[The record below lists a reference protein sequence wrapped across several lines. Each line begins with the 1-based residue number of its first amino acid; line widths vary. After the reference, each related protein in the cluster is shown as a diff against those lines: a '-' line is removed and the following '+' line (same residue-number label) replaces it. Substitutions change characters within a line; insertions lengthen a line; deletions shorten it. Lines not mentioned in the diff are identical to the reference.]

1 MMLGLVQLLV
11 AFVVAWEAVE
21 LVLRHGLVL
30 SILKFFIAAA
40 LAAASACVA
49 IIFLARALAWVLR
62 RTAKL
67 SIGCRSYGFNY
78 LRDITINSPKG
89 AVDSI
94 CIGEIRLGLRRPI
107 THLGFTILSHGPI
120 LQLQISDLDIVL
132 RQPAKS
138 TNKKKPPPRK
148 STSNSPAKAKAKGE
162 VKWRLITNI
171 ASLLSL
177 SVTEL
182 RFKAPKAA
190 LGIKDFKIDLSKS
203 GELDQ
208 ILNVEIHILPLY
220 VQALD
225 SDGIDNNTS
234 VFTKLD
240 WWVSGQY
247 CSAMDTSDC
256 SSFLFEDITLLCE
269 LHQRN
274 KGIGVKNLDLIIGPI
289 VVNLEEKLFTK
300 KKLSASTVADK
311 KDESDVDIKSATKSE
326 GSKLSSLNKKI
337 DLFPE
342 KVSFNMSKLDLKFLP
357 KDHGLSINNEIG
369 SISVRLMKS
378 QPHSDFGEATHLR
391 LETDVS
397 DIHLLMDGAT
407 SVLEVV
413 KIAIVVSANIPI
425 QSTLPI
431 RAEAGIKIS
440 NGQCNLII
448 SRIKPLIP
456 PNNSAQKKPLVLHE
470 SSTQEKAPK
479 EKLALDLVFTLSAP
493 ELTIVIYSLDDVP
506 LYHCCLL
513 SIHFAASKMVNQV
526 TELHAM
532 LGELKLLVAGKHQ
545 QSIKECISGT
555 LLHISRS
562 TLDLEQKDPGKDNG
576 TDNPKSAL
584 SLNIAGIRM
593 HICFYY
599 LELLCTTA
607 MSYKVFLKSIRPPKK
622 RPVQETSQKSIKSAK
637 GTQLVKISVEQ
648 CSVLYVGDMRLEDMS
663 IADPKRVNFGSQGGR
678 VMIINDADGSPRMA
692 YVNSTRPPDHKH
704 ANFSTSLEIN
714 QFGVCLNKEKQSMQV
729 ELGRSRLTHKEDQL
743 DDNPAEEVTLF
754 DVQKAKFVRR
764 SGGTNDTAVCSLVN
778 VTDIAVWWEPDPY
791 LELLE
796 VATRLKS
803 ILHRIK
809 HMSSAAEIK
818 DEKMNTDTSTKMD
831 SLTDHGQQ
839 EKPQRKR
846 ESVIAIDVES
856 LKLSGELADG
866 VEAMVHVGSIFSEN
880 AKIGVLI
887 EGLLVSFCGARI
899 FKCSRT
905 QISRIPISISDSVH
919 DKKPQS
925 AATCDWVIQCRDA
938 YICLPFR
945 LQLRAIDDAVEDTL
959 RALKLISAAKA
970 SILFPEKKSSSSNN
984 SNNKKSKSKSTAF
997 RYVRL
1002 LVRDLIAEIE
1012 EEPIQGWLDEHINL
1026 MKNVFNESTVRL
1038 DRLNVLASAKH
1049 KDSKANLDG
1058 SSSGKNGDCPDVDGD
1073 TPGMCSYEKLREDI
1087 YKQAFRSYYTAC
1099 QNLTISEG
1107 SGSCSS
1113 GFQSGFKMGT
1123 RRSSV
1128 MSICAK
1134 DVDVSLSKI
1143 DGGDEGM
1150 IGFIKTVDPV
1160 CAKNDIPFSRLYG
1173 SNFTLKTK
1181 SLTVYL
1187 RDYTFPLFSGTSG
1200 KCVGRL
1206 VLAQQATCFQPQV
1219 RQDVY
1224 VGKWWRVN
1232 LLRSATGYTPP
1243 MKTYADIPLHF
1254 HKGEV
1259 SFGVG
1264 YEPVFADV
1272 SYAFTCALRRA
1283 NLAKRWFF
1291 ERPDPPRRERSLPWW
1306 DDMRNYIHGKFC
1318 LYFTQTKWHL
1328 PAKTSP
1334 YEKLDQMLIT
1344 SDYMEICYVDGY
1356 VSLSSKY
1363 LKVYLS
1369 SLESLAKK
1377 SSLETPH
1384 HEVIPFLETPSF
1396 FMDISIEWGCDSGN
1410 PMDHYIFALPVEGK
1424 PRDKV
1429 LDPFRSTSLSLK
1441 WSFSLKPST
1450 AEPVKHQQNI
1460 QADSNNSPTVNV
1472 GAHDLAWLLK
1482 WCNIIFLPPHKLRL
1496 FSRFPRFGV
1505 PRFIRSG
1512 NLPLD
1517 RVMTEQFIRFDASLL
1532 QINNMPLQADDP
1544 AKGLTLHFT
1553 KFRCEI
1559 AFSRGKQI
1567 FTFDC
1572 KREPLDLVYQGI
1584 DLHLLKVFINKTP
1597 EPSTSKDAQVENKS
1611 MHMKSTDSPGKK
1623 KTSSTVKSRDDG
1635 FFLYSDYFT
1644 IRKQTPKADAARL
1657 SAWQEDGRKKSEMPL
1672 VKSEFDVGDESD
1684 HAQSGSDEEGF
1695 NVVVAD
1701 SCQRVFVYGL
1711 KILWNLENRAAI
1723 VSWIGDLTQAFQP
1736 SKPSP
1741 SRQYAQRKILEIKQS
1756 TKEAEMSNDSALSS
1770 SPLASQS
1777 SDHPK
1782 QINSSEPTSSSSSS
1796 KLESTSTSD
1805 TEMKPSNSS
1814 DSEEEGTRHFM
1825 VNVVQPQFNLHSE
1838 DANGRFL
1845 LAAGSGRI
1853 LVRSFHSIVHVGHEI
1868 FEKALGSTNVSI
1880 GENRPEMTWSRY
1892 EVSVMLEHVQ
1902 AHVAPTDVDPGA
1914 GIQWLPKIHR
1924 RSSEVKRTGALLE
1937 RVFMPCQMYFRYTR
1951 HKGGNPELK
1960 VKPLKELAFNS
1971 PDITAGMTSRQFQ
1984 VMMDVLTNLLFAR
1997 VPRTKKSN
2005 LCYPLDN
2012 DDDDDVGEES
2022 DAVVPDG
2029 VEEVELAKID
2039 VEIKERERMI
2049 LLDDIRTLSVGNEV
2063 SSDEIQ
2069 TPKSDDVTW
2078 IVTGSRATLVKC
2090 LKKEL
2095 VNVRNGKKEASSMLR
2110 VAMQKAAQLRL
2121 MEKEKNKSPSFAM
2134 RVSLKINKIVWSM
2147 LADGKSFS
2155 EAEINDMIYDFDRD
2169 YKDIGIA
2176 HLTTKLFVLK
2186 NGLANAKSDTVVS
2199 PWNPPSEWGK
2209 NVMLRVNARQGA
2221 PTGGNSVIESLL
2233 VDIYPLK
2240 IYLTEAMYRMMWG
2253 YFFPGDEQHPQ
2264 KRQEL
2269 FKVSTTT
2276 GTRRVKKS
2284 TSVAETNSPT
2294 SNQSSKDS
2302 TLAQKP
2308 ELRRTSSFDR
2318 TWEETVAESVTNELL
2333 SQIQSQSNAQTES
2346 QDGAKLVRSARSTR
2360 EEKKTTEPN
2369 EVKQTRPQK
2378 MMDFHNIKI
2387 SQVELLLTY
2396 EGLPFAVSDVRLLM
2410 DTFTREDFTGTWA
2423 RLFSRVKKHI
2433 IWGVLKSVT
2442 GMQGKKFK
2450 AKSTS
2455 QKEPT
2460 ASLIAANDFN
2470 LSDSDGDEAGGSD
2483 QLPAFLRKPNDGA
2496 GDGFATSVKGLFSS
2510 QRKKAMAFVLKTM
2523 KGDADHDFQGERSEN
2538 EIEFSPFARQLTIT
2552 KTKKLIRRHT
2562 KKFKSK
2568 VPKNAASQDHG
2579 SELPPRGPSGNHTD
2593 SSSSDDDD
2601 SSPAET
2607 SPKD

>member
-1 MMLGLVQLLV
+1 MMVGLVQLLV

-21 LVLRHGLVL
+21 LVLRHGLLL
-30 SILKFFIAAA
+30 SLFKFALAAA
-40 LAAASACVA
+40 LAVAASFVA
-49 IIFLARALAWVLR
+49 ALFLARVVAWVLR

-67 SIGCRSYGFNY
+67 SIGCRSFSFNY
-78 LRDITINSPKG
+78 LRDITIKSPKG

-94 CIGEIRLGLRRPI
+94 CVGEIRLSLRRPL
-107 THLGFTILSHGPI
+107 TQLGFTILNHGHI

-138 TNKKKPPPRK
+138 AKKKKPPPRK
-148 STSNSPAKAKAKGE
+148 STSTSPAKGKGKPKGQG
-162 VKWRLITNI
+162 KWRLITNI

-177 SVTEL
+177 SIVEL

-190 LGIKDFKIDLSKS
+190 LGIKDLKIDLSKT
-203 GELDQ
+203 GGLDP
-208 ILNVEIHILPLY
+208 ILNVEIHILPLF
-220 VQALD
+220 VQALEP
-225 SDGIDNNTS
+225 DGIDNSTS
-234 VFTKLD
+234 VFSKLD

-247 CSAMDTSDC
+247 CSAMDTADC
-256 SSFLFEDITLLCE
+256 SSFLFEDIVLLCD
-269 LHQRN
+269 LHQRG
-274 KGIGVKNLDLIIGPI
+274 KGVGVKNLDLVIGPI

-300 KKLSASTVADK
+300 KKLSAPTVAEK
-311 KDESDVDIKSATKSE
+311 TDEPTADVKSDTKSE

-337 DLFPE
+337 DLLPE

-369 SISVRLMKS
+369 GISVRFVKS
-378 QPHSDFGEATHLR
+378 QPHSDFGEATHLQ

-413 KIAIVVSANIPI
+413 KVATVVSANIPI
-425 QSTLPI
+425 QSTSPI
-431 RAEAGIKIS
+431 QAEAGIKIS
-440 NGQCNLII
+440 GSQCNIII

-456 PNNSAQKKPLVLHE
+456 LNSAQKKPTVPRE
-470 SSTQEKAPK
+470 SSTQEKTPK

-493 ELTIVIYSLDDVP
+493 ELTIVLYSLDDIP

-513 SIHFAASKMVNQV
+513 STHFAASKTVNQG
-526 TELHAM
+526 TELHAV
-532 LGELKLLVAGKHQ
+532 LGELKLIVAGKPQ
-545 QSIKECISGT
+545 QSIKDRISGT
-555 LLHISRS
+555 LLQISRS
-562 TLDLEQKDPGKDNG
+562 TIDLEQKVPDKDNCIG
-576 TDNPKSAL
+576 NPKSSL
-584 SLNIAGIRM
+584 SLNISGVRM
-593 HICFYY
+593 NVCFYY

-622 RPVQETSQKSIKSAK
+622 RPAQGTSQKTTKNAK
-637 GTQLVKISVEQ
+637 GAQIVKISVEQ
-648 CSVLYVGDMRLEDMS
+648 CAVLYVGDMILEDMS
-663 IADPKRVNFGSQGGR
+663 IQDPKRVNFGSQGGR
-678 VMIINDADGSPRMA
+678 VVIINDADGSPRIA
-692 YVNSTRPPDHKH
+692 YVNSTSLPDHKH
-704 ANFSTSLEIN
+704 VNFFTSIEIN
-714 QFGVCLNKEKQSMQV
+714 QIGLCLNKEKQSVQV
-729 ELGRSRLTHKEDQL
+729 ELGRSRLTHKEDLL
-743 DDNPAEEVTLF
+743 DDKPAEEVALF
-754 DVQKAKFVRR
+754 DVQKVKFVRR
-764 SGGTNDTAVCSLVN
+764 SGGSNDSAVCALIN
-778 VTDIAVWWEPDPY
+778 VTEVAVWWEPDPY

-803 ILHRIK
+803 IMHRIK
-809 HMSSAAEIK
+809 HQNSANEIK
-818 DEKMNTDTSTKMD
+818 DDTVYTDTLAKKD
-831 SLTDHGQQ
+831 SLTEHGQQ
-839 EKPQRKR
+839 EKPQKKQ
-846 ESVIAIDVES
+846 ELVIAVDVES
-856 LKLSGELADG
+856 LKISGELADG
-866 VEAMVHVGSIFSEN
+866 VEAMIHVGSIFSEN

-887 EGLLVSFCGARI
+887 EGLVVSFCGARI

-905 QISRIPISISDSVH
+905 QLSRIPVSISDSLP
-919 DKKPQS
+919 DKKLQS
-925 AATCDWVIQCRDA
+925 AATCDWVIQCRNA
-938 YICLPFR
+938 YVCLPFR

-959 RALKLISAAKA
+959 RAIKLISAAKT
-970 SILFPEKKSSSSNN
+970 SVLFPEKKSSGSS
-984 SNNKKSKSKSTAF
+984 SSSSKKSKSKSTEF
-997 RYVRL
+997 RYVRVI
-1002 LVRDLIAEIE
+1002 VRDLVAEIE
-1012 EEPIQGWLDEHINL
+1012 EEPIQGWLDEHIDL
-1026 MKNVFNESTVRL
+1026 MKSVFNESTVRL
-1038 DRLNVLASAKH
+1038 DLLDELASVKH
-1049 KDSKANLDG
+1049 KDSPKAKLDG
-1058 SSSGKNGDCPDVDGD
+1058 SSSEKNNGCPEVDGD
-1073 TPGMCSYEKLREDI
+1073 APGVCSFEKLREDI
-1087 YKQAFRSYYTAC
+1087 YKQAFQSYYLAC
-1099 QNLTISEG
+1099 QALKVSEG
-1107 SGSCSS
+1107 SGACSS
-1113 GFQSGFKMGT
+1113 GFQSGFKMST

-1150 IGFIKTVDPV
+1150 IGFIKTMDPV

-1173 SNFTLKTK
+1173 SNFTLKAK
-1181 SLTVYL
+1181 SLSAYL
-1187 RDYTFPLFSGTSG
+1187 RDYTFPLFSGTSA
-1200 KCVGRL
+1200 KCNGRL

-1243 MKTYADIPLHF
+1243 MKSYVDLPLHF
-1254 HKGEV
+1254 QKGEV

-1291 ERPDPPRRERSLPWW
+1291 ERPEPPRRERSLPWW
-1306 DDMRNYIHGKFC
+1306 DDMRNYIHGKFR
-1318 LYFTQTKWHL
+1318 LDFTKTTWHL

-1344 SDYMEICYVDGY
+1344 SDYLEICYVDGY
-1356 VSLSSKY
+1356 VSLYSKY
-1363 LKVYLS
+1363 LKVYLT

-1377 SSLETPH
+1377 CSLETPH

-1396 FMDISIEWGCDSGN
+1396 FMDIAIQWGCDSGN
-1410 PMDHYIFALPVEGK
+1410 PMDHYIFALPAEGK

-1450 AEPVKHQQNI
+1450 TEPVKHQQNI
-1460 QADSNNSPTVNV
+1460 QAVSNNSPTVNV
-1472 GAHDLAWLLK
+1472 GAHDFVWLMK
-1482 WCNIIFLPPHKLRL
+1482 WVNIFFLPPHKLRL

-1532 QINNMPLQADDP
+1532 QINNMPLQVDDP
-1544 AKGLTLHFT
+1544 ANGLTLHFT
-1553 KFRCEI
+1553 KFRLEI

-1584 DLHLLKVFINKTP
+1584 DLHLLKVSIKKTP
-1597 EPSTSKDAQVENKS
+1597 EPSISKDAQVENKS
-1611 MHMKSTDSPGKK
+1611 LHMKATDSPGKN
-1623 KTSSTVKSRDDG
+1623 KTSSTEKSRDDG

-1672 VKSEFDVGDESD
+1672 AKSEFDGGDESD

-1723 VSWIGDLTQAFQP
+1723 VSWVGDLTQAFQP
-1736 SKPSP
+1736 PKPSP
-1741 SRQYAQRKILEIKQS
+1741 SRQYTQRKILEKKQS
-1756 TKEAEMSNDSALSS
+1756 TKEAEMSNDGTLSS

-1777 SDHPK
+1777 SDPPK
-1782 QINSSEPTSSSSSS
+1782 QTKSSEPPSSGPS

-1805 TEMKPSNSS
+1805 TAMKTSNSS

-1838 DANGRFL
+1838 EANGRFL
-1845 LAAGSGRI
+1845 LAAGSGRV
-1853 LVRSFHSIVHVGHEI
+1853 LVRSFHSIVHVGQEM
-1868 FEKALGSTNVSI
+1868 FEKALGSSNVAI
-1880 GENRPEMTWSRY
+1880 GETRPEMSWSRY

-1997 VPRTKKSN
+1997 APRTKKSN
-2005 LCYPLDN
+2005 LSYPLDN
-2012 DDDDDVGEES
+2012 DDDDDTGEES

-2039 VEIKERERMI
+2039 VEIKEREWKI
-2049 LLDDIRTLSVGNEV
+2049 LLDDIRTLSVGNEI
-2063 SSDEIQ
+2063 SADETQ
-2069 TPKSDDVTW
+2069 TPKSDDATW
-2078 IVTGSRATLVKC
+2078 IVTGSRASLVKC

-2095 VNVRNGKKEASSMLR
+2095 VNVRNGRKEASSMLR
-2110 VAMQKAAQLRL
+2110 VAMHKAAQARL

-2134 RVSLKINKIVWSM
+2134 RVSLKINKVVWSM
-2147 LADGKSFS
+2147 LADGKSFA

-2186 NGLANAKSDTVVS
+2186 NGLANAKSDTVLA

-2209 NVMLRVNARQGA
+2209 NAMLRVNARQGA

-2269 FKVSTTT
+2269 FKVSTTA

-2284 TSVAETNSPT
+2284 TSIAETNSP
-2294 SNQSSKDS
+2294 SKQSSKDS
-2302 TLAQKP
+2302 MLLQKP

-2318 TWEETVAESVTNELL
+2318 TWEETVAESVANELVT
-2333 SQIQSQSNAQTES
+2333 QFQSQSNAPPES
-2346 QDGAKLVRSARSTR
+2346 QDAPKEAKLVRSARSTR
-2360 EEKKTTEPN
+2360 EEKKNIDPN

-2378 MMDFHNIKI
+2378 MMDFRNINI
-2387 SQVELLLTY
+2387 SQVELQLTY

-2410 DTFTREDFTGTWA
+2410 DTFHREDFTGTWA
-2423 RLFSRVKKHI
+2423 RLFSR
-2433 IWGVLKSVT
+2433 
-2442 GMQGKKFK
+2442 GKKFK

-2460 ASLIAANDFN
+2460 ASLIAASDFN

-2483 QLPAFLRKPNDGA
+2483 QLPAFLKKPNDGA

-2510 QRKKAMAFVLKTM
+2510 QRKKAKAFVLKTM

-2562 KKFKSK
+2562 KKIKSK
-2568 VPKNAASQDHG
+2568 VPKGAATSQELG
-2579 SELPPRGPSGNHTD
+2579 SELPPRGPSGNQTD
-2593 SSSSDDDD
+2593 SSSSDDND
-2601 SSPAET
+2601 SSPTET
-2607 SPKD
+2607 NPKD

>member
-1 MMLGLVQLLV
+1 MMVVGLVQLLV

-21 LVLRHGLVL
+21 LVLRHGLLL
-30 SILKFFIAAA
+30 SLFKFALAAA
-40 LAAASACVA
+40 LAVAASFVA
-49 IIFLARALAWVLR
+49 ALFLARVVAWVLR

-67 SIGCRSYGFNY
+67 SIGCRSFSFNY
-78 LRDITINSPKG
+78 LRDITIKSPKG

-94 CIGEIRLGLRRPI
+94 CVGEIRLGLRRPL
-107 THLGFTILSHGPI
+107 TQLGFTILNHGPI

-138 TNKKKPPPRK
+138 AKKKKPPPRK
-148 STSNSPAKAKAKGE
+148 STSTSPAKGKGKPKGQG
-162 VKWRLITNI
+162 KWRLITNI

-177 SVTEL
+177 SIVEL

-190 LGIKDFKIDLSKS
+190 LGIKDLKIDLSKT
-203 GELDQ
+203 GGLDP
-208 ILNVEIHILPLY
+208 ILNVEIHILPLF
-220 VQALD
+220 VQALEP
-225 SDGIDNNTS
+225 DGIDNSTS
-234 VFTKLD
+234 VFSKLD

-247 CSAMDTSDC
+247 CSAMDTADC
-256 SSFLFEDITLLCE
+256 SSFLFEDIVLLCD
-269 LHQRN
+269 LHQRG
-274 KGIGVKNLDLIIGPI
+274 KGVGVKNLDLVIGPI

-300 KKLSASTVADK
+300 KKLSAPTVAEK
-311 KDESDVDIKSATKSE
+311 TDEPAADVKSDTKSE

-337 DLFPE
+337 DLLPE

-357 KDHGLSINNEIG
+357 KDHGLLINNEIG
-369 SISVRLMKS
+369 GISVRFVKS
-378 QPHSDFGEATHLR
+378 QPHSDFGEATHLQ

-413 KIAIVVSANIPI
+413 KVATVVSANIPI
-425 QSTLPI
+425 QSTSPI

-440 NGQCNLII
+440 GSQCNIII

-456 PNNSAQKKPLVLHE
+456 LNSAHKKPTVPRE
-470 SSTQEKAPK
+470 SSTQEKTPK

-493 ELTIVIYSLDDVP
+493 ELTIVLYSLDDIP
-506 LYHCCLL
+506 LYH
-513 SIHFAASKMVNQV
+513 
-526 TELHAM
+526 
-532 LGELKLLVAGKHQ
+532 
-545 QSIKECISGT
+545 
-555 LLHISRS
+555 
-562 TLDLEQKDPGKDNG
+562 
-576 TDNPKSAL
+576 
-584 SLNIAGIRM
+584 
-593 HICFYY
+593 
-599 LELLCTTA
+599 
-607 MSYKVFLKSIRPPKK
+607 
-622 RPVQETSQKSIKSAK
+622 
-637 GTQLVKISVEQ
+637 
-648 CSVLYVGDMRLEDMS
+648 
-663 IADPKRVNFGSQGGR
+663 
-678 VMIINDADGSPRMA
+678 
-692 YVNSTRPPDHKH
+692 
-704 ANFSTSLEIN
+704 
-714 QFGVCLNKEKQSMQV
+714 V
-729 ELGRSRLTHKEDQL
+729 ELGRSRLTHKEDLL
-743 DDNPAEEVTLF
+743 DDKPVEEVTLF
-754 DVQKAKFVRR
+754 DVQKVKFVRR
-764 SGGTNDTAVCSLVN
+764 SGGSNDSAVCALIN
-778 VTDIAVWWEPDPY
+778 VTEVAVWWEPDPY

-803 ILHRIK
+803 IMHRIK
-809 HMSSAAEIK
+809 HQNSANEIK
-818 DEKMNTDTSTKMD
+818 DDTVYTDTLAKKD
-831 SLTDHGQQ
+831 SLTEHDQQ
-839 EKPQRKR
+839 EKPQKKQ
-846 ESVIAIDVES
+846 ELVIAVDVES
-856 LKLSGELADG
+856 LKISGELADG
-866 VEAMVHVGSIFSEN
+866 VEAMIHVGSIFSEN

-887 EGLLVSFCGARI
+887 EGLVVSFCGARI

-905 QISRIPISISDSVH
+905 QLSRIPVSISDSLP
-919 DKKPQS
+919 DKKLQS
-925 AATCDWVIQCRDA
+925 AATCDWVIQCRNA
-938 YICLPFR
+938 YVCLPFR

-959 RALKLISAAKA
+959 RAIKLISAAKM
-970 SILFPEKKSSSSNN
+970 SVLFPEKKSSGSS
-984 SNNKKSKSKSTAF
+984 SSSSSSSSSKKSKSKSTEF
-997 RYVRL
+997 RYVRVI
-1002 LVRDLIAEIE
+1002 VRDLVAEIE
-1012 EEPIQGWLDEHINL
+1012 EEPIQGWLDEHIDL
-1026 MKNVFNESTVRL
+1026 MKSVFNESTVRL
-1038 DRLNVLASAKH
+1038 DLLDELASVKH
-1049 KDSKANLDG
+1049 KDSPKAKLDG
-1058 SSSGKNGDCPDVDGD
+1058 SSSEKNNGCPEVDGD
-1073 TPGMCSYEKLREDI
+1073 APGVCSFEKLREDI
-1087 YKQAFRSYYTAC
+1087 YKQAFQSYYLAC
-1099 QNLTISEG
+1099 QALKVSEG
-1107 SGSCSS
+1107 SGACSS
-1113 GFQSGFKMGT
+1113 GFQSGFKMST

-1128 MSICAK
+1128 MSVCAK

-1150 IGFIKTVDPV
+1150 IGFIKTMDPV

-1173 SNFTLKTK
+1173 SNFTLKAK
-1181 SLTVYL
+1181 SLSAYL
-1187 RDYTFPLFSGTSG
+1187 RDYTFPLFSGTSA
-1200 KCVGRL
+1200 KCNGRL

-1243 MKTYADIPLHF
+1243 MKSYVDLPLHF
-1254 HKGEV
+1254 QKGEV

-1291 ERPDPPRRERSLPWW
+1291 ERPEPPRRERSLPWW
-1306 DDMRNYIHGKFC
+1306 DDMRNYIHGKFR
-1318 LYFTQTKWHL
+1318 LDFTKTTWHL

-1344 SDYMEICYVDGY
+1344 SDYLEICYVDGY
-1356 VSLSSKY
+1356 VSLYSKY
-1363 LKVYLS
+1363 LKVYLT

-1377 SSLETPH
+1377 CSLETPH

-1396 FMDISIEWGCDSGN
+1396 FMDIAIQWGCDSGN
-1410 PMDHYIFALPVEGK
+1410 PMDHYIFALPAEGK

-1450 AEPVKHQQNI
+1450 TEPVKHQQNI
-1460 QADSNNSPTVNV
+1460 QAVSNNSPTVNV
-1472 GAHDLAWLLK
+1472 GAHDFVWLMK
-1482 WCNIIFLPPHKLRL
+1482 WVNIFFLPPHKLRL

-1532 QINNMPLQADDP
+1532 QINNMPLQVDDP
-1544 AKGLTLHFT
+1544 ANGLTLHFT
-1553 KFRCEI
+1553 KFRLEI

-1567 FTFDC
+1567 FTFEC

-1584 DLHLLKVFINKTP
+1584 DLHLLKVSIKKTP
-1597 EPSTSKDAQVENKS
+1597 EPSISKDAQVENKS
-1611 MHMKSTDSPGKK
+1611 LHMKATDSPGKN
-1623 KTSSTVKSRDDG
+1623 KTSSTEKSRDDG

-1672 VKSEFDVGDESD
+1672 AKSEFDGGEESD

-1723 VSWIGDLTQAFQP
+1723 VSWVGDLTQAFQP
-1736 SKPSP
+1736 PKPSP
-1741 SRQYAQRKILEIKQS
+1741 SRQYTQRKILEKKQS
-1756 TKEAEMSNDSALSS
+1756 TKEAEMSNDGTLSS

-1777 SDHPK
+1777 SDPPK
-1782 QINSSEPTSSSSSS
+1782 QTKSSEPPSSGPS

-1805 TEMKPSNSS
+1805 TAMKTSNSS

-1838 DANGRFL
+1838 EANGRFL
-1845 LAAGSGRI
+1845 LAAGSGRV
-1853 LVRSFHSIVHVGHEI
+1853 LVRSFHSIVHVGQEM
-1868 FEKALGSTNVSI
+1868 FEKALGSSNVAI
-1880 GENRPEMTWSRY
+1880 GETRPEMSWSRY

-1997 VPRTKKSN
+1997 APRTKKSN
-2005 LCYPLDN
+2005 LSYPLDN
-2012 DDDDDVGEES
+2012 DDDDDTGEES

-2039 VEIKERERMI
+2039 VEIKEREWKI
-2049 LLDDIRTLSVGNEV
+2049 LLDDIRTLSVGSEI
-2063 SSDEIQ
+2063 SADETQ
-2069 TPKSDDVTW
+2069 TPKSDDATW
-2078 IVTGSRATLVKC
+2078 IVTGSRASLVKC

-2095 VNVRNGKKEASSMLR
+2095 VNVRNGRKEASSMLR
-2110 VAMQKAAQLRL
+2110 VAMHKAAQARL

-2134 RVSLKINKIVWSM
+2134 RVSLKINKVVWSM
-2147 LADGKSFS
+2147 LADGKSFA

-2186 NGLANAKSDTVVS
+2186 NGLANAKSDTVLA

-2209 NVMLRVNARQGA
+2209 NAMLRVNARQGA

-2269 FKVSTTT
+2269 FKVSTTA

-2284 TSVAETNSPT
+2284 TSIAETNSP
-2294 SNQSSKDS
+2294 SKQSSKDS
-2302 TLAQKP
+2302 MLLQKP

-2318 TWEETVAESVTNELL
+2318 TWEETVAESVANELVT
-2333 SQIQSQSNAQTES
+2333 QFQSQSNAPPES
-2346 QDGAKLVRSARSTR
+2346 QDAPKEAKLVRSARSTR
-2360 EEKKTTEPN
+2360 EEKKNMDPN

-2378 MMDFHNIKI
+2378 MMDFRNINI
-2387 SQVELLLTY
+2387 SQVELQLTY

-2410 DTFTREDFTGTWA
+2410 DTFHREDFTGTWA
-2423 RLFSRVKKHI
+2423 RLFSR
-2433 IWGVLKSVT
+2433 
-2442 GMQGKKFK
+2442 GKKFK

-2460 ASLIAANDFN
+2460 ASLIAASDFN

-2483 QLPAFLRKPNDGA
+2483 QLPAFLKKPNDGA

-2510 QRKKAMAFVLKTM
+2510 QRKKAKAFVLKTM

-2562 KKFKSK
+2562 KKIKSK
-2568 VPKNAASQDHG
+2568 VPKGAATSQELG
-2579 SELPPRGPSGNHTD
+2579 SELPPRGPSGNQTD
-2593 SSSSDDDD
+2593 SSSSDDND
-2601 SSPAET
+2601 SSPTET
-2607 SPKD
+2607 NPKD